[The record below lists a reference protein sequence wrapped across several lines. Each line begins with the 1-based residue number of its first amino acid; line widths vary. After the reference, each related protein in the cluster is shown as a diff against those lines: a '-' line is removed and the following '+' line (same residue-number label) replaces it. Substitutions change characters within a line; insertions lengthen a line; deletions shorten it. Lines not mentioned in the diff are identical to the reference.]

1 MFMRSICRA
10 FTTRP
15 FKVLGVQQ
23 VALGHLDKN
32 VLTNFWSNQL
42 GIPKIGNFQSET
54 ENVNEDILRIG
65 EGDNAVE
72 IDLMQPIDPEK
83 NPKVHKIALNH
94 FGLWIDDLRA
104 CVDYLVAN
112 GVQMTPGGIR
122 RGAAGFDVAFVHP
135 KSTGGILL
143 ELVQHPNPPR
153 K

>member
-1 MFMRSICRA
+1 MIGRGLLRLFSE
-10 FTTRP
+10 RP

-23 VALGHLDKN
+23 IALGHLDKS
-32 VLTNFWSNQL
+32 VLTAFWSETL
-42 GIPKIGNFQSET
+42 GIPKIGNYQSEK

-65 EGDNAVE
+65 EGHTAVE

-83 NPKVHKIALNH
+83 SPKVHKTALNH
-94 FGLWIDDLRA
+94 FGLWIDDLPA
-104 CVDYLVAN
+104 CVKHLESK

-122 RGAAGFDVAFVHP
+122 KGAAGFDVAFVHP

-143 ELVQHPNPPR
+143 ELVQFP